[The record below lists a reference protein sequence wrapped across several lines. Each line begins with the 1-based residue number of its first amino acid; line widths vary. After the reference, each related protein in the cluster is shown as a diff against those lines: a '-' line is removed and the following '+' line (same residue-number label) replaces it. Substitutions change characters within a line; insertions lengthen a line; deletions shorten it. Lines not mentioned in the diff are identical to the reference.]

1 MSEKSKTQVSVSD
14 ALAMLAEC
22 FNLPVEDMHADL
34 QRDAIDDWDSMGA
47 LMLMA
52 ELDERFGIELTAELL
67 VLGQAGGGRHGAPDI
82 RRFHSAPRAP

>member
-1 MSEKSKTQVSVSD
+1 MNDASSRATVTVND

-22 FNLPVEDMHADL
+22 FNLPAQDVHADL

-52 ELDERFGIELTAELL
+52 ELDERFGIELTADVSRQMTNIGD
-67 VLGQAGGGRHGAPDI
+67 VLAFLRTHGAL
-82 RRFHSAPRAP
+82 RESA

>member
-1 MSEKSKTQVSVSD
+1 MSEPAKTQVSVSD

-52 ELDERFGIELTAELL
+52 ELDERFGIELTAEVSREMTRIGD
-67 VLGQAGGGRHGAPDI
+67 VLAFLKVHGVLSENA
-82 RRFHSAPRAP
+82 

>member
-1 MSEKSKTQVSVSD
+1 MSEKSQTPVPVNE

-22 FNLPVEDMHADL
+22 FNLPIEAVHAGL

-52 ELDERFGIELTAELL
+52 ELDERFGIELTAEVSREMQRIGD
-67 VLGQAGGGRHGAPDI
+67 VLAFLKVHGVLIEDA
-82 RRFHSAPRAP
+82 

>member
-1 MSEKSKTQVSVSD
+1 MSEKSKTQISASD

-52 ELDERFGIELTAELL
+52 ELDERFGIELTAEASREMTRIGD
-67 VLGQAGGGRHGAPDI
+67 VLAFLKVHGAL
-82 RRFHSAPRAP
+82 SENA

>member
-1 MSEKSKTQVSVSD
+1 MSEKAKTQVSMSE

-52 ELDERFGIELTAELL
+52 ELDERFGIELTAEVSREMTRIGD
-67 VLGQAGGGRHGAPDI
+67 VLAFLKVHGAL
-82 RRFHSAPRAP
+82 SENA

>member
-1 MSEKSKTQVSVSD
+1 MSEPSRTQVSTNE

-22 FNLPVEDMHADL
+22 FNLPIENIHADL

-52 ELDERFGIELTAELL
+52 ELDERFGLELTADVSREMTRIGD
-67 VLGQAGGGRHGAPDI
+67 VLAFLKVHGVLREGA
-82 RRFHSAPRAP
+82 

>member
-1 MSEKSKTQVSVSD
+1 MSDPSKTQVSVSE

-22 FNLPVEDMHADL
+22 FNLPAEEVHADL

-52 ELDERFGIELTAELL
+52 ELDERFGIELTAEVSREMTRIGD
-67 VLGQAGGGRHGAPDI
+67 VLAFLKVHGVLSENA
-82 RRFHSAPRAP
+82 

>member
-1 MSEKSKTQVSVSD
+1 MSEKAKTQVSVSE

-52 ELDERFGIELTAELL
+52 ELDERFGIELTAEVSREMTRIGD
-67 VLGQAGGGRHGAPDI
+67 VLAFLKVHGAL
-82 RRFHSAPRAP
+82 SENA

>member
-1 MSEKSKTQVSVSD
+1 MSEKAKTQVSISE

-52 ELDERFGIELTAELL
+52 ELDERFGIELTAEASREMTRIGD
-67 VLGQAGGGRHGAPDI
+67 VLAFLKVHGALSED
-82 RRFHSAPRAP
+82 A